1 MNNLSTQLIDAND
14 LLRRLDAMTPTEAG
28 QFYANVQAVKANFRA
43 WCGHVDGA
51 LIDYINDHRTDI
63 PIVTAKGEKRLYVGI
78 DKKTRNPNP
87 TDTLARLL
95 TATGGDLNAVAECL
109 SSGAWKPG
117 ACREVLGDAWGDCF
131 TVEEVASIETGAP
144 KRVLK
149 TTQEE

>member
-1 MNNLSTQLIDAND
+1 MSDLSTQLIDAND

-28 QFYANVQAVKANFRA
+28 EFYANVQMLKANFRA
-43 WCGHVDGA
+43 WCGLVESG
-51 LIDYINDHRTDI
+51 LIDYMTEKRMDI
-63 PIVTAKGEKRLYVGI
+63 PIVTAKGEKRLYIGT

-117 ACREVLGDAWGDCF
+117 ACREVLGDEWGSCF